1 MPCNCLRLCRL
12 PEGCRGAVQQRQ
24 GRPCSAIISAAPSAS
39 SSRARFIAGRSYSA
53 GVERLRRPLP
63 ELGLGPSA
71 SARGSDCDCE
81 QRTPRKVGGDMRLLI
96 SVHRSTAELG
106 EGRIWLACVPPRR
119 LRPSESR
126 RRCRDML
133 LQPERPPA
141 TSHAAQSACGEG
153 PVEAAAHAGAMQA
166 RFSPY
171 DYNGGCASCCAS
183 PLSSDA
189 SPAVQPLKP
198 LGRHLP
204 AVCFLPCDCQ
214 LRRAVLIAQ
223 SLCPS
228 CRTPWQHDSGGGWQG
243 LLHRRR

>member
-96 SVHRSTAELG
+96 SASAELG
-106 EGRIWLACVPPRR
+106 RQLWLARCHPGDFG
-119 LRPSESR
+119 PSESR

-198 LGRHLP
+198 LGRLLP
-204 AVCFLPCDCQ
+204 AVCFF
-214 LRRAVLIAQ
+214 AV
-223 SLCPS
+223 
-228 CRTPWQHDSGGGWQG
+228 
-243 LLHRRR
+243 